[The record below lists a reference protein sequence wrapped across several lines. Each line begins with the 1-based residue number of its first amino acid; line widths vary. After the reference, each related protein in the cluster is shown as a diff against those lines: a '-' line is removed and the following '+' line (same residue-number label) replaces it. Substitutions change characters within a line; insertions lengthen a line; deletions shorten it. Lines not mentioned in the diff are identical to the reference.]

1 MIIDEQCMNL
11 STSFEVLKEGNWW
24 AVHVLLTNQAS
35 HHSVMALPLI
45 ASSNQQ
51 QLKYQNIPLKFPKS
65 ELIVVMQVLN
75 IPQNVGPNENY
86 IIMYL
91 CSLSLSYKLSQ

>member
-1 MIIDEQCMNL
+1 M
-11 STSFEVLKEGNWW
+11 
-24 AVHVLLTNQAS
+24 APLL
-35 HHSVMALPLI
+35 LI
-45 ASSNQQ
+45 FVSSNQQ
-51 QLKYQNIPLKFPKS
+51 QFKIAKYSMKFFPKS

-91 CSLSLSYKLSQ
+91 CSLSLSYRLSQQKEEGLIQGD

>member
-1 MIIDEQCMNL
+1 MSSSCTSYKPSISSFCNG
-11 STSFEVLKEGNWW
+11 STSYCKFKP
-24 AVHVLLTNQAS
+24 A
-35 HHSVMALPLI
+35 
-45 ASSNQQ
+45 
-51 QLKYQNIPLKFPKS
+51 LKYQNIPLKFPKS